1 MVLVLRRNGQP
12 RLINRDATQ
21 SMNLSEQ
28 LKRREQENNP
38 IRVIVVGAGKFG
50 CMFLAQAERTIG
62 MHVVAIVD
70 IDISRCRDS
79 LQRIGWA
86 SDKYDA
92 DNLQQAIE
100 RRLTFVTDRIESVV
114 DNELVDVVIDATGNV
129 AASVDHVLMAIDAGK
144 HVVMVTVEADAV
156 VGPMLAETAEKAGVV
171 YSMAYGD
178 QPALICELVDWARS
192 CGFEVTCAGKG
203 TKYLPEYHK
212 STPDTV
218 WQNYGFSEQ
227 QVASGDYN
235 ARMFNSFLDGTKSA
249 IEMAAVANAT
259 GLHPHSDGLIF
270 PPCSVPRLPMTC
282 VPKSAG
288 GVLERS
294 ATVEVVSSLYRDGS
308 EIEHDLRWGVYVTF
322 ETDSSYVQRCFQEY
336 GALIDPTGR
345 YASLYRPTHLIGL
358 ELGYSV
364 AKAVLL
370 GEATGVPLDFNAD
383 VIAVAK
389 KDLTAGERLDGEGG
403 YTVYGKLVSAEK
415 SMERGG
421 LPLGLA
427 SDVTLKTSVQTGQA
441 LCWDDVSSPTPNTV
455 LTLRRQLENK
465 YNLSK

>member
-1 MVLVLRRNGQP
+1 
-12 RLINRDATQ
+12 
-21 SMNLSEQ
+21 MNLSQQ
-28 LKRREQENNP
+28 LKHREQDNNP
-38 IRVIVVGAGKFG
+38 IRIVVIGAGKFG
-50 CMFLAQAERTIG
+50 CMFLAQAVRTNG
-62 MHVVAIVD
+62 MHVAAIVD
-70 IDISRCRDS
+70 IDTQRCRES
-79 LQRIGWA
+79 LKRIGWA
-86 SDKYDA
+86 SDRYDA
-92 DNLQQAIE
+92 SNLQQAIE
-100 RRLTFVTDRIESVV
+100 HRSTFVTDRIESVV
-114 DNELVDVVIDATGNV
+114 SHELIDVVIDATGDV
-129 AASVDHVLMAIDAGK
+129 SASVDHVLMAMDAGK
-144 HVVMVTVEADAV
+144 HIVMVTVEADAV
-156 VGPMLAETAEKAGVV
+156 VGPVLAEKAKKAGVI

-218 WQNYGFSEQ
+218 WQHYGFSEQ

-249 IEMAAVANAT
+249 IEMAVVANAT
-259 GLHPHSDGLIF
+259 GLHPHTDGLVF
-270 PPCSVPRLPMTC
+270 PPCAVQRLPMTC
-282 VPKSAG
+282 VPKTAG

-294 ATVEVVSSLYRDGS
+294 GTVEVVSSLYRDGS

-336 GALIDPTGR
+336 GALIDPSGR

-370 GEATGVPLDFNAD
+370 GEATGVPIEFNAD

-389 KDLTAGERLDGEGG
+389 RGLNVGERLDGEGG
-403 YTVYGKLVSAEK
+403 YTVYGKLVSAESSIK
-415 SMERGG
+415 QDG

-427 SDVTLKTSVQTGQA
+427 NDLTITSPVRAGQA
-441 LCWDDVSSPTPNTV
+441 LCWNDVTSPAPSTV
-455 LTLRRQLENK
+455 LNLRQQLQNIGNSSKRHKEN
-465 YNLSK
+465 SRSF

>member
-1 MVLVLRRNGQP
+1 
-12 RLINRDATQ
+12 
-21 SMNLSEQ
+21 MNLSQ
-28 LKRREQENNP
+28 RLKRREQDNNP
-38 IRVIVVGAGKFG
+38 IRIIVIGAGKFG
-50 CMFLAQAERTIG
+50 CMFLAQAVRTKG
-62 MHVVAIVD
+62 MHVAAIVD
-70 IDISRCRDS
+70 IDIQRCRES
-79 LQRIGWA
+79 LKRIGWI
-86 SDKYDA
+86 SDRFGA
-92 DNLQQAIE
+92 NNLQQAIE
-100 RRLTFVTDRIESVV
+100 HRSTFITDRIESVV
-114 DNELVDVVIDATGNV
+114 SHELIDVVIDATGNV
-129 AASVDHVLMAIDAGK
+129 SASVDHVLMAMDAGK
-144 HVVMVTVEADAV
+144 HIVMVTVEADAV
-156 VGPMLAETAEKAGVV
+156 VGPILADKAKKAGVV

-218 WQNYGFSEQ
+218 WQHYGFSEQ

-259 GLHPHSDGLIF
+259 GLHPHTDGLVF
-270 PPCSVPRLPMTC
+270 PPCAVQRLAMTC
-282 VPKSAG
+282 VPKTAG
-288 GVLERS
+288 GVLEHS
-294 ATVEVVSSLYRDGS
+294 GTVEVVSSLYRDGS

-336 GALIDPTGR
+336 GALIDPSGR

-370 GEATGVPLDFNAD
+370 GEATGVPIEFNAD

-389 KDLTAGERLDGEGG
+389 RDLNVGERLDGEGG
-403 YTVYGKLVSAEK
+403 YTVYGRLVSAER
-415 SMERGG
+415 SLEQDG

-427 SDVTLKTSVQTGQA
+427 NDLTVTSPVHAGQVVCWNDVT
-441 LCWDDVSSPTPNTV
+441 SPAPNTV
-455 LTLRRQLENK
+455 FNLRQQLQNIGNSSKRHKEN
-465 YNLSK
+465 SRSF

>member
-1 MVLVLRRNGQP
+1 M
-12 RLINRDATQ
+12 
-21 SMNLSEQ
+21 SLSEQ
-28 LKRREQENNP
+28 LKRRENDNNP
-38 IRVIVVGAGKFG
+38 IRVLVIGAGKFG
-50 CMFLAQAERTIG
+50 CMFLAQAMRTDG
-62 MHVVAIVD
+62 MHVAAIVD
-70 IDISRCRDS
+70 IDIGRCRES

-86 SDKYDA
+86 SDRYGAKD
-92 DNLQQAIE
+92 LQQGIE
-100 RRLTFVTDRIESVV
+100 NRSTFVTDRIESVISHKSI
-114 DNELVDVVIDATGNV
+114 DVVIDATGNV
-129 AASVDHVLMAIDAGK
+129 PASVDHVLMAMDAGK
-144 HVVMVTVEADAV
+144 HVIMVTVEADAV
-156 VGPMLAETAEKAGVV
+156 VGPVLAERAKQAGVV

-192 CGFEVTCAGKG
+192 CGFKVTCAGKG

-218 WQNYGFSEQ
+218 WQHYGFSEQ

-259 GLHPHSDGLIF
+259 GLYPHSDGLLF
-270 PPCSVPRLPMTC
+270 PPCAVHRLSTIC
-282 VPKSAG
+282 VPKTAG

-294 ATVEVVSSLYRDGS
+294 GTVEVVSSLNRDGS

-322 ETDSSYVQRCFQEY
+322 ETGSAYVQRCFQEY
-336 GALIDPTGR
+336 GALIDPSGR

-364 AKAVLL
+364 VKAVLL
-370 GEATGVPLDFNAD
+370 GEATGVPSEFNAD

-389 KDLTAGERLDGEGG
+389 KDLAVGELLDGEGG
-403 YTVYGKLVSAEK
+403 YTVYGKLVSAK
-415 SMERGG
+415 SSMEQNG

-427 SDVTLKTSVQTGQA
+427 NELAVTSSVQAGQA
-441 LCWDDVSSPTPNTV
+441 LRWDDVTTPAPTTAFK
-455 LTLRRQLENK
+455 LRQQMGNK
-465 YNLSK
+465 GNLSK